1 MMILCKMFSLWL
13 LMAIVKWSNGIFY
26 GESTHLPLFNDDMMF
41 DLNDTIANNE
51 DNNVEKFIEKRSTV
65 AVASSPPPSASLTA
79 LTSSH
84 QIDGDNE
91 YTYLNIGV
99 LMASHLGN
107 IKNPLHIYPYRTLA
121 LTKNPLQMLKNK
133 SAKKL

>member
-1 MMILCKMFSLWL
+1 MFALWL
-13 LMAIVKWSNGIFY
+13 LMAIVKCSNGILY
-26 GESTHLPLFNDDMMF
+26 GESTHLPLFNDDTMF
-41 DLNDTIANNE
+41 DLNDTTANNE

-65 AVASSPPPSASLTA
+65 AVAASPASASLTGRI
-79 LTSSH
+79 SSH

-107 IKNPLHIYPYRTLA
+107 T
-121 LTKNPLQMLKNK
+121 
-133 SAKKL
+133 